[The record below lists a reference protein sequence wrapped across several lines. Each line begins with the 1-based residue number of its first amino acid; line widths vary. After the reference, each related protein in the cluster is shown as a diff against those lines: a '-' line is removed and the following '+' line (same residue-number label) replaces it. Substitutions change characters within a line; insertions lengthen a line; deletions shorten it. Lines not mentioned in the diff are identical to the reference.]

1 MKFIIAF
8 AAVLAIAA
16 ALPAT
21 HYTQVPADATVLR
34 YDNDNIGVG
43 HYNYQ

>member
-8 AAVLAIAA
+8 AALVAVAA
-16 ALPAT
+16 ALPAYKT
-21 HYTQVPADATVLR
+21 EAEVPQVLR

-43 HYNYQ
+43 HYNFQ